1 LAKSVKESAK
11 LEVLSELLTTL
22 VEEKRQVL
30 VFSQFTSLLDLVAEH
45 VLVPAGIPALRLD
58 GATRDRSDLVQRFQ
72 SGEAPVFL
80 LSLKA
85 GGTGLTLTAA
95 DTVVLLDPWWNP
107 AVERQASDRAH
118 RIGQDKP
125 VTIYRL
131 VASGTIESRIRTL
144 QSSKAALAD
153 ALLDDSGQALGKL
166 SLNDIEAL
174 LSPVDAGG

>member
-1 LAKSVKESAK
+1 LAKRLTESAK
-11 LEVLSELLTTL
+11 LDALRELLITL

-30 VFSQFTSLLDLVAEH
+30 VFSQFTTLLDLVAEH

-58 GATRDRSDLVQRFQ
+58 GQTRDRSALVERFQ

-125 VTIYRL
+125 VTVYRL
-131 VASGTIESRIRTL
+131 VASNTIESRIRSL
-144 QSSKAALAD
+144 QATKAALAD
-153 ALLDDSGQALGKL
+153 ALLDETGQALGKL
-166 SLNDIEAL
+166 SLSDIEAL
-174 LSPVDAGG
+174 LAPVDAGG